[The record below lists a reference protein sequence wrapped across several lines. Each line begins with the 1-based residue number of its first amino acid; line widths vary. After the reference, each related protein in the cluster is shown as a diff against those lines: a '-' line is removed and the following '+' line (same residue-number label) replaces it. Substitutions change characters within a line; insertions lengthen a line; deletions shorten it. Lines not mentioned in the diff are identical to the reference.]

1 MAIKGVSVLY
11 RLVILDD
18 EPCQAEDLRN
28 RILSHPQAD
37 EFEVVTCTSAKG
49 LEAEIKQSRIDILFT
64 DICLDQDGC
73 DGVDLVESL
82 HVRDAGT
89 QVVFITGFN
98 GMYARVR
105 QASDSFFLM
114 KPIRDDELFHVM
126 DRALAVLAKQA
137 KEVLLIHSIE
147 GELVVQPSDILYIES
162 WKRVVEIHLL
172 NGDSPRAYMRLADM
186 LDMLPASFVQCHKSY
201 IVNMAHVTS
210 LHTDSLSLASG
221 KELAVARG
229 RRRQTQEAFE
239 QYWRGELRGGVS
251 KSLISDF
258 WRLTTV

>member
-37 EFEVVTCTSAKG
+37 EFEVVTCTSAQG

-126 DRALAVLAKQA
+126 DCALAVLAKQA
-137 KEVLLIHSIE
+137 KKVLLIHSIE

-172 NGDSPRAYMRLADM
+172 NGDAPRAYMRLADM
-186 LDMLPASFVQCHKSY
+186 LDMLPAGFVQCHKSY

-210 LHTDSLSLASG
+210 LQGDSLQLSTGA
-221 KELAVARG
+221 KLAVARS
-229 RRRQTQEAFE
+229 RRRQVQEEFE
-239 QYWRGELRGGVS
+239 R
-251 KSLISDF
+251 F
-258 WRLTTV
+258 WRKQMIG

>member
-37 EFEVVTCTSAKG
+37 EFEVVTCTSAQG

-126 DRALAVLAKQA
+126 DCALAVLAKQA
-137 KEVLLIHSIE
+137 KKVLLIHSIE

-201 IVNMAHVTS
+201 IVNMAHIVS
-210 LHTDSLSLASG
+210 LHSDSVQLSSNFTIP
-221 KELAVARG
+221 VARS
-229 RRRQTQEAFE
+229 RRSKVQEAF
-239 QYWRGELRGGVS
+239 
-251 KSLISDF
+251 DNF
-258 WRLTTV
+258 WHQQL

>member
-37 EFEVVTCTSAKG
+37 EFEVVTCTSAQG

-126 DRALAVLAKQA
+126 DCALAVLAKQA
-137 KEVLLIHSIE
+137 KKVLLIHSIE

-172 NGDSPRAYMRLADM
+172 NGDAPRAYMRLADM
-186 LDMLPASFVQCHKSY
+186 LDMLPAGFVQCHKSY

-210 LHTDSLSLASG
+210 LQGDSLQLSTGA
-221 KELAVARG
+221 KLAVARS
-229 RRRQTQEAFE
+229 RRRQVQEEFE
-239 QYWRGELRGGVS
+239 R
-251 KSLISDF
+251 F
-258 WRLTTV
+258 WRKQLIG

>member
-37 EFEVVTCTSAKG
+37 EFEVVTCTSAKE
-49 LEAEIKQSRIDILFT
+49 LEAEIEQSCIDILFT
-64 DICLDQDGC
+64 DICLDEDGC
-73 DGVDLVESL
+73 DGVDLVENL
-82 HVRDAGT
+82 HVCDAGT

-126 DRALAVLAKQA
+126 DRALDVLAKRA
-137 KEVLLIHSIE
+137 SEVLLIRSNE

-172 NGDSPRAYMRLADM
+172 NGDAPRAYMRLADM
-186 LDMLPASFVQCHKSY
+186 LDMLPASFVQCHQSY
-201 IVNMAHVTS
+201 IVNMAHIVS
-210 LHTDSLSLASG
+210 LHSDSVQLSSG
-221 KELAVARG
+221 FTIPVARS
-229 RRRQTQEAFE
+229 RRAKVQEAF
-239 QYWRGELRGGVS
+239 
-251 KSLISDF
+251 DNF
-258 WRLTTV
+258 WHQQL

>member
-64 DICLDQDGC
+64 DICLDEDGC
-73 DGVDLVESL
+73 DGVDLVENL

-126 DRALAVLAKQA
+126 DRALDVLAKRA
-137 KEVLLIHSIE
+137 SEVLLIRSNE

-172 NGDSPRAYMRLADM
+172 NGDAPRAYMRLADM

-201 IVNMAHVTS
+201 IVNMAHIVS
-210 LHTDSLSLASG
+210 LHSDSMQLSSG
-221 KELAVARG
+221 FTIPVARS
-229 RRRQTQEAFE
+229 RRAKVQEAF
-239 QYWRGELRGGVS
+239 
-251 KSLISDF
+251 DNF
-258 WRLTTV
+258 WHQQL

>member
-18 EPCQAEDLRN
+18 DPCQAEDLRN

-37 EFEVVTCTSAKG
+37 EFEVITCTSAKG
-49 LEAEIKQSRIDILFT
+49 LEAEIKQFRIDILFT
-64 DICLDQDGC
+64 DICLDEDGC
-73 DGVDLVESL
+73 DGVDLVENL

-126 DRALAVLAKQA
+126 DRALAMLAKQA
-137 KEVLLIHSIE
+137 SGALLIRSIE

-162 WKRVVEIHLL
+162 WKRVVQIHLL
-172 NGDSPRAYMRLADM
+172 NGDAPRAYMRLVDM
-186 LDMLPASFVQCHKSY
+186 LAMLPAGFVQCHKSY
-201 IVNMAHVTS
+201 IVNMAHIVS
-210 LHTDSLSLASG
+210 LHSDSVQLSSNFTIP
-221 KELAVARG
+221 VARS
-229 RRRQTQEAFE
+229 RRAKVQEAF
-239 QYWRGELRGGVS
+239 
-251 KSLISDF
+251 DNF
-258 WRLTTV
+258 WHQQL

>member
-18 EPCQAEDLRN
+18 DPCQAEDLRN

-64 DICLDQDGC
+64 DICLDEDGC
-73 DGVDLVESL
+73 DGVDLVENL

-126 DRALAVLAKQA
+126 DRAFDVLAKRA
-137 KEVLLIHSIE
+137 SEVLLIRSNE

-172 NGDSPRAYMRLADM
+172 NGDAPRAYMRLADM

-201 IVNMAHVTS
+201 IVNMAHIVS
-210 LHTDSLSLASG
+210 LHSDSVQLSSG
-221 KELAVARG
+221 FTIPVARS
-229 RRRQTQEAFE
+229 RRAKVQEAF
-239 QYWRGELRGGVS
+239 
-251 KSLISDF
+251 DNF
-258 WRLTTV
+258 WHQQL

>member
-1 MAIKGVSVLY
+1 MY

-49 LEAEIKQSRIDILFT
+49 LKTEIKQSRIDILFT
-64 DICLDQDGC
+64 DICLDEDGC
-73 DGVDLVESL
+73 DGVDLVENL

-89 QVVFITGFN
+89 QVVFITGFH

-126 DRALAVLAKQA
+126 DRALDVLAKRA
-137 KEVLLIHSIE
+137 SEVLLIRSIE
-147 GELVVQPSDILYIES
+147 GELVVQPLDILYIES

-172 NGDSPRAYMRLADM
+172 NGDAPRAYMRLADM

-201 IVNMAHVTS
+201 IVNMAHIVS
-210 LHTDSLSLASG
+210 LHSDSVQLSSNFTIP
-221 KELAVARG
+221 VARS
-229 RRRQTQEAFE
+229 RRAKVQEAF
-239 QYWRGELRGGVS
+239 
-251 KSLISDF
+251 DNF
-258 WRLTTV
+258 WHQQL

>member
-1 MAIKGVSVLY
+1 MY

-37 EFEVVTCTSAKG
+37 EFEVVTCTSAQG

-126 DRALAVLAKQA
+126 DCALAVLAKQA
-137 KEVLLIHSIE
+137 KKVLLIHSIE

-172 NGDSPRAYMRLADM
+172 NGDAPRAYMRLADM
-186 LDMLPASFVQCHKSY
+186 LDMLPAGFVQCHKSY

-210 LHTDSLSLASG
+210 LQGDSLQLSTGA
-221 KELAVARG
+221 KLAVARS
-229 RRRQTQEAFE
+229 RRRQVQEEFE
-239 QYWRGELRGGVS
+239 R
-251 KSLISDF
+251 F
-258 WRLTTV
+258 WRKQMIG

>member
-18 EPCQAEDLRN
+18 EPCQAEDLRI

-37 EFEVVTCTSAKG
+37 EFEVITCTSAKG

-64 DICLDQDGC
+64 DICLDEDGC
-73 DGVDLVESL
+73 DGVDLVENL
-82 HVRDAGT
+82 HVRDTGT

-126 DRALAVLAKQA
+126 DRALDVLAKRA
-137 KEVLLIHSIE
+137 SEVLLIRSIE

-172 NGDSPRAYMRLADM
+172 NGDAPRAYMRLADM
-186 LDMLPASFVQCHKSY
+186 LAMLPVGFVQCHKSY
-201 IVNMAHVTS
+201 IVNMAHIVS
-210 LHTDSLSLASG
+210 LHSDSVQLTSNFTIP
-221 KELAVARG
+221 VARS
-229 RRRQTQEAFE
+229 RRAKVQEAF
-239 QYWRGELRGGVS
+239 
-251 KSLISDF
+251 DNF
-258 WRLTTV
+258 WHQQL